1 MILKT
6 TLEKYM
12 RWIGRLNVSIDDR
25 FELVDNRDKDRFEV
39 NQLKKKK

>member
-1 MILKT
+1 
-6 TLEKYM
+6 M
-12 RWIGRLNVSIDDR
+12 RWIGRPNVSIDDR